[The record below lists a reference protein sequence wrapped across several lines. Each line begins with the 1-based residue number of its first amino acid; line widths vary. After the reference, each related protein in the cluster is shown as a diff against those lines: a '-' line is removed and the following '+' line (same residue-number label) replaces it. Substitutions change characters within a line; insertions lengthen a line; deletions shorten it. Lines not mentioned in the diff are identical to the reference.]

1 MVVQNSHFL
10 GKLATYG
17 VKHHLTVPHRPQ
29 SNGVAEAAVK
39 LVKEGILRLITRAG
53 ESRKN
58 WWGLSAVCVSI
69 NNSVMRMGMLSRAE
83 AFLGQRH
90 YHLMLRRYAAEESDE
105 VVFSLHNDAIKI
117 GQMKQRGT
125 VEAIVKKFKV
135 GDLVKIK
142 NHRMKKSDGSR
153 FAVDPPVESPLVIV
167 SITGTTA
174 AMHNLLT
181 KNMVERSLTEVKALD
196 VLDLDTFRNVSLTKF
211 QG

>member
-1 MVVQNSHFL
+1 MNNNKSSSTAKAIETHFMATMPPRLLQTDGGSEYQSHFK
-10 GKLATYG
+10 GKLTTYG

-58 WWGLSAVCVSI
+58 WDELVGIVCVRI
-69 NNSVMRMGMLSRAE
+69 NNSVMRTGMLSRAE

-90 YHLMLRRYAAEESDE
+90 YHLMLRRYVAEDSDE

-117 GQMKQRGT
+117 GRMKQRGT
-125 VEAIVKKFKV
+125 VEAIVKNFKV
-135 GDLVKIK
+135 VDLVKIK

-153 FAVDPPVESPLVIV
+153 FAVDPP
-167 SITGTTA
+167 TG
-174 AMHNLLT
+174 
-181 KNMVERSLTEVKALD
+181 
-196 VLDLDTFRNVSLTKF
+196 
-211 QG
+211 